1 MRNDSVNLT
10 PLGELVYTIGLG
22 VSLALIGLAV
32 IRLFGYV
39 VVWTAQLLG
48 IN

>member
-1 MRNDSVNLT
+1 MRDDSVKLT
-10 PLGELVYTIGLG
+10 PLGELVYVIGLG

-32 IRLFGYV
+32 VRLFAYAVVYV
-39 VVWTAQLLG
+39 AQFLG

>member
-1 MRNDSVNLT
+1 MRNDSVKLT

-22 VSLALIGLAV
+22 VSLVLIGLGV

-48 IN
+48 IS